1 VAGVLA
7 NVQILGMHLVETS
20 EIPGSRGR
28 SSNKN
33 FLGGSNGLPHV
44 QIQRHHPVQSKEDV
58 PTKSSTFSDRILRV
72 VARCRLQL
80 ESLLKGWALP
90 TTAFTMVLGLM
101 IYGLV
106 EAFKPGRSL
115 QEAGSMIGIIT
126 FSGTFLLASIGVGM
140 WLGRWPEQTREELLL
155 DMTRT
160 RQSRWRTALLSETE
174 IWIRNRTAK
183 RNARLAARAEK
194 QITLNSEAAAT
205 NTAEGA

>member
-1 VAGVLA
+1 
-7 NVQILGMHLVETS
+7 
-20 EIPGSRGR
+20 
-28 SSNKN
+28 
-33 FLGGSNGLPHV
+33 
-44 QIQRHHPVQSKEDV
+44 
-58 PTKSSTFSDRILRV
+58 
-72 VARCRLQL
+72 
-80 ESLLKGWALP
+80 
-90 TTAFTMVLGLM
+90 
-101 IYGLV
+101 
-106 EAFKPGRSL
+106 
-115 QEAGSMIGIIT
+115 MIGIIT